1 MSNWNEEEVKV
12 DYCAGILTLRKI
24 VEKHGIAKSTLI
36 DLANRR
42 GWVRKKSLTK
52 SATKN
57 PTKPT
62 KKADQK
68 KSGRTD
74 GREQVISAGLGITKN
89 SGRGSSSETKRKNRS
104 GNPNPKNQFSIRNTA
119 SLKHGG
125 YARRM
130 LFSDSIVEDAQA
142 LSLEDELFLLRAR
155 NLYTAENIGRWR
167 TQLDD
172 YGGENRDLQDKI
184 SAAENAMMRNT
195 TRIESIEGTL
205 ASIRK
210 IHADADYREVA
221 TEKLL
226 RESDRERNE
235 LELEGL
241 RLRNE
246 KLRTENENLKKSA
259 SDNDN
264 ELPQPVAININVVDA
279 KVRNDDSA
287 DT

>member
-1 MSNWNEEEVKV
+1 
-12 DYCAGILTLRKI
+12 
-24 VEKHGIAKSTLI
+24 
-36 DLANRR
+36 
-42 GWVRKKSLTK
+42 
-52 SATKN
+52 
-57 PTKPT
+57 
-62 KKADQK
+62 
-68 KSGRTD
+68 
-74 GREQVISAGLGITKN
+74 
-89 SGRGSSSETKRKNRS
+89 
-104 GNPNPKNQFSIRNTA
+104 
-119 SLKHGG
+119 
-125 YARRM
+125 M

-142 LSLEDELFLLRAR
+142 LCLEDELFLLRAR

-210 IHADADYREVA
+210 MCADADYREVA

-226 RESDRERNE
+226 RESDRERGE

-246 KLRTENENLKKSA
+246 KLRTENEHLKKGA
-259 SDNDN
+259 GGGTN
-264 ELPQPVAININVVDA
+264 EVIIHNSLSMPSGGGNVD
-279 KVRNDDSA
+279 
-287 DT
+287 